1 MNYRIEH
8 KTTYEYSKPV
18 SICQNEARLRPRNFQ
33 RQQCL
38 LSKLEISPKPSD
50 IRQRE
55 DFFGNRVT
63 YFAIDTPHTVL
74 SVSSTSE
81 VEISAKSPSS
91 KTDSPATKSP
101 VGWDEVA
108 QRLRVDLQ
116 EDMLDARQY
125 TLNSPMVMRT
135 RELQSYAE
143 RSFSQG
149 RPIIEAVHELM
160 ERIYRD
166 YTYDPHFTTLATP
179 LSEVLKHRRGVCQDF
194 AHLAIG
200 CLRTQGLAAKYISGY
215 IETLPPPGQEK
226 LVGADAS
233 HAWFSVYVPENGW
246 LDFDP
251 TNNQMPMDQHITLAW
266 GRDYSD
272 VTPLKGIIFGGGEH
286 DLNVQVTVEN
296 LTKKPEAGV

>member
-8 KTTYEYSKPV
+8 KTIYDYSEPV
-18 SICQNEARLRPRNFQ
+18 SICQNEARLRPRNFE
-33 RQQCL
+33 RQQCI

-63 YFAIDTPHTVL
+63 YFAIENPHTVL
-74 SVSSTSE
+74 SVTSTSE
-81 VEISAKSPSS
+81 VSITAGTNGIKNNVSMA
-91 KTDSPATKSP
+91 
-101 VGWDEVA
+101 WDEVV
-108 QRLRVDLQ
+108 QKLRTELE
-116 EDMLDARQY
+116 EDMLEARQY

-143 RSFSQG
+143 RSFPAG
-149 RPIIEAVHELM
+149 RPVVEAVYDIM

-166 YTYDPHFTTLATP
+166 FTYDPHFTTLATP
-179 LSEVLKHRRGVCQDF
+179 LSDVLKHRRGVCQDF

-215 IETLPPPGQEK
+215 IETLPPPGEEK
-226 LVGADAS
+226 LIGADAS
-233 HAWFSVYVPENGW
+233 HAWFSVYVPQLGW

-266 GRDYSD
+266 GRDFSD
-272 VTPLKGIIFGGGEH
+272 VSPLKGVIFGGGEH
-286 DLNVQVTVEN
+286 DLKVQVHVEN
-296 LTKKPEAGV
+296 LSKQPPPAKA

>member
-1 MNYRIEH
+1 
-8 KTTYEYSKPV
+8 
-18 SICQNEARLRPRNFQ
+18 
-33 RQQCL
+33 
-38 LSKLEISPKPSD
+38 LSKLEINPKPSD

-63 YFAIDTPHTVL
+63 YFAIDQPHTVL
-74 SVSSTSE
+74 SVASTSE
-81 VEISAKSPSS
+81 INVAASPNNLSANTTP
-91 KTDSPATKSP
+91 
-101 VGWDEVA
+101 WDEAV
-108 QRLRVDLQ
+108 QRLRTDLQ
-116 EDMLDARQY
+116 EDVLEARQY

-143 RSFSQG
+143 RSFADG
-149 RPIIEAVHELM
+149 RPIVEAVYDLM
-160 ERIYRD
+160 ERIHRD
-166 YTYDPHFTTLATP
+166 FTYDPHFTTLATP

-226 LVGADAS
+226 LIGADAS
-233 HAWFSVYVPENGW
+233 HAWFSVFVPDTGW

-272 VTPLKGIIFGGGEH
+272 VTPLKGVIFGGGGHEVK
-286 DLNVQVTVEN
+286 VQVHVEN
-296 LTKKPEAGV
+296 LNKQ

>member
-1 MNYRIEH
+1 MNYRVEH
-8 KTTYEYSKPV
+8 KTIYEYSEPV
-18 SICQNEARLRPRNFQ
+18 SICQNEARLRPRNFEK
-33 RQQCL
+33 QQCI
-38 LSKLEISPKPSD
+38 LSKLEISPKPND

-63 YFAIDTPHTVL
+63 YFAIDQPHTVL
-74 SVSSTSE
+74 CVASTSE
-81 VEISAKSPSS
+81 INVAAFPNNIKANITP
-91 KTDSPATKSP
+91 
-101 VGWDEVA
+101 WDEAV
-108 QRLRVDLQ
+108 QRLRSDLQ
-116 EDMLDARQY
+116 EDILVARQY

-143 RSFSQG
+143 RSFAEG
-149 RPIIEAVHELM
+149 RPIVEAVYDLM
-160 ERIYRD
+160 ERIHRD
-166 YTYDPHFTTLATP
+166 FTYDPHFTTLATP

-226 LVGADAS
+226 LIGADAS
-233 HAWFSVYVPENGW
+233 HAWFSVFVPDTGW

-272 VTPLKGIIFGGGEH
+272 VTPLKGVIFGGGKH
-286 DLNVQVTVEN
+286 DLKVQVHVEN
-296 LTKKPEAGV
+296 LGKQ

>member
-1 MNYRIEH
+1 MNYRVEH
-8 KTTYEYSKPV
+8 KTIYEYSEPV
-18 SICQNEARLRPRNFQ
+18 SICHNEARLRPRNFEK
-33 RQQCL
+33 QQCT
-38 LSKLEISPKPSD
+38 LSTLEISPKPTD

-63 YFAIDTPHTVL
+63 YFAIEQPHTVL
-74 SVSSTSE
+74 SVASTSD
-81 VEISAKSPSS
+81 VSTGTSANNIKDNITP
-91 KTDSPATKSP
+91 
-101 VGWDEVA
+101 WDEVV
-108 QRLRVDLQ
+108 QKLRTDLQ
-116 EDMLDARQY
+116 EDILEARQY

-143 RSFSQG
+143 RTFAEG
-149 RPIIEAVHELM
+149 RPVIEAVYDLM
-160 ERIYRD
+160 ERIHRD
-166 YTYDPHFTTLATP
+166 FTYDPHFTTLATP
-179 LSEVLKHRRGVCQDF
+179 LSDVLKHRRGVCQDF

-226 LVGADAS
+226 LIGADAS
-233 HAWFSVYVPENGW
+233 HAWFSVFVPDIGW

-272 VTPLKGIIFGGGEH
+272 VTPLKGVIFGGGKH
-286 DLNVQVTVEN
+286 DLKVQVHVEN
-296 LTKKPEAGV
+296 LSAQQTSST